1 MSESKESELAHA
13 LNFLANNWRHN
24 SELRSAF
31 EAIFKTLNNG
41 TNEDRANAEVLNR
54 YLGYPGSDIATAATV
69 SLNAA
74 LRTGPGRRG
83 AGLKASGR
91 GRSYR
96 TEEVSFEDD
105 LMQVMIR
112 YELGEASYADVD
124 EQLIAY
130 IGVNPADATRRA
142 FFQELRP
149 RAAAYADFY
158 GRFLTARSDRSSI

>member
-1 MSESKESELAHA
+1 MSESKESELGHA

-54 YLGYPGSDIATAATV
+54 YLSYPGSDTAIAASV

-74 LRTGPGRRG
+74 LRTQAGRRD
-83 AGLKASGR
+83 AGLKARGR

-96 TEEVSFEDD
+96 TEEVRFEDAV
-105 LMQVMIR
+105 MQAMIN
-112 YELGEASYADVD
+112 YELGLASYADVD
-124 EQLIAY
+124 KQVIAY
-130 IGVNPADATRRA
+130 IGENAVDASRSA
-142 FFQELRP
+142 FFKELRP

-158 GRFLTARSDRSSI
+158 KRFLTARIDRSSI